1 MEPVEKHIII
11 ADTQFLITESVRNIL
26 QNELHF
32 IVKEVVY
39 TKNDLIRALS
49 GGAVSLLILD
59 FNLLDF
65 DNFSELKKIVC
76 EDSHIPVLILTNA
89 LTNNELADL
98 NAIGIKN
105 ILLKTADRDEL
116 LAAIEATIKGRKY
129 YSTEVLDMLTEVYE
143 KRNSVHENNQL
154 TKAETEIVKL
164 IAEGYTT
171 KEIATRK
178 FNSYHTVMTH
188 RKNIFRKLKVTSVS
202 ELIMFAIRS
211 GIIDNIEYHI

>member
-1 MEPVEKHIII
+1 METVEKHIII
-11 ADTQFLITESVRNIL
+11 ADTQFLITESLRNIL
-26 QNELHF
+26 QNELLY
-32 IVKEVVY
+32 IVKEIVY
-39 TKNDLIRALS
+39 TKSDLIRALS
-49 GGAVSLLILD
+49 EPSVFLLILD

-89 LTNNELADL
+89 LTNSELADL

-105 ILLKTADRDEL
+105 ILLKTADKDEFVS
-116 LAAIEATIKGRKY
+116 AVEATLKGRKY
-129 YSTEVLDMLTEVYE
+129 YSTEVLDMLTEVYD
-143 KRNSVHENNQL
+143 KRNSVQEGNQL

-164 IAEGYTT
+164 IAEGFTT

-188 RKNIFRKLKVTSVS
+188 RKNIFRKLKVNSVS